1 MRLTTLLLQ
10 PYSLSYPEMSL
21 TTLSLRAMPALASK
35 VEEWELVTIEIGGD
49 NLVLIIAQDALF
61 RSPLVP
67 ALPPS

>member
-1 MRLTTLLLQ
+1 
-10 PYSLSYPEMSL
+10 
-21 TTLSLRAMPALASK
+21 MPALASK